1 MRKKKHIPINIKK
14 RYRVICFDM
23 DTAET
28 LLYGEVRA
36 VSFRGVY
43 YTDTYKIIRQFFDK
57 HKDKVSVELAVEE
70 MEPPYISKSIDYA
83 GSTSEFETDEHGRRK
98 LYE

>member
-1 MRKKKHIPINIKK
+1 MRKRKHIPINIKR
-14 RYRVICFDM
+14 RYRIICFDM
-23 DTAET
+23 GTAET

-43 YTDTYKIIRQFFDK
+43 YTDTYKIIRQFFEK
-57 HKDKVSVELAVEE
+57 NKDKAAVELAVEE
-70 MEPPYISKSIDYA
+70 MEPPYISKSIDFA
-83 GSTSEFETDEHGRRK
+83 GCTAEFETDEHGIRR